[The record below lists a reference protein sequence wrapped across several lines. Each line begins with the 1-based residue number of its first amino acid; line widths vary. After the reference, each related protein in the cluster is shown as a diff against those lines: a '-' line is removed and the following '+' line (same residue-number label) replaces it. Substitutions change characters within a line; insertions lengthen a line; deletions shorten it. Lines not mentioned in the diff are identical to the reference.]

1 MFGLDRT
8 DNLGQ
13 NKAMKDKRTP
23 LPKAE
28 KAVASFA
35 KTDVRYW
42 RDKLFQRSNDEWN
55 CRIGFG
61 ARQDRWPLRTTNR
74 EQAALK
80 ARDIW
85 LSLQTHGFP
94 LTEAKFKPW
103 TVAPKQTPAES
114 VTVGDFIKAAKAQ
127 PGKLNIGSIAV
138 GATQNLGAELLKSL
152 ADIKVP
158 IVPYKRS
165 PDIVVAL

>member
-23 LPKAE
+23 LPTAE

-94 LTEAKFKPW
+94 ATEAKFKPW
-103 TVAPKQTPAES
+103 TVAPAQTPAKS
-114 VTVGDFIKAAKAQ
+114 VTVGDFIKAVTAVAVVR
-127 PGKLNIGSIAV
+127 PTTLTTYTRKLRFLVS
-138 GATQNLGAELLKSL
+138 Q
-152 ADIKVP
+152 
-158 IVPYKRS
+158 
-165 PDIVVAL
+165 